1 MNVAKPHPKT
11 PAIVTD
17 CVVIDRKARVLLVRR
32 KNEPFAGYYS
42 LPGGFV
48 NVGETVE
55 AACCREVQEE
65 TGIALDP
72 NTLMLVGVY
81 SDPNRDPRG
90 HIVSVAYT
98 ARLQDAVEPRA
109 GSDAKSA
116 EWKSDWQ
123 GETLAFNHAE
133 IIADGQKTG

>member
-1 MNVAKPHPKT
+1 
-11 PAIVTD
+11 
-17 CVVIDRKARVLLVRR
+17 
-32 KNEPFAGYYS
+32 
-42 LPGGFV
+42 
-48 NVGETVE
+48 
-55 AACCREVQEE
+55 
-65 TGIALDP
+65 
-72 NTLMLVGVY
+72 VGVY

-133 IIADGQKTG
+133 IIADLSTGGKGQAAGPRCRGVTSS